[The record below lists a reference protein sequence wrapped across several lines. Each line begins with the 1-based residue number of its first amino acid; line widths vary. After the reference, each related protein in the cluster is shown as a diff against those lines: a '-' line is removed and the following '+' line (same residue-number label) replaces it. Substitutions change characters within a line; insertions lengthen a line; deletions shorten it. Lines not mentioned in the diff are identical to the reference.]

1 MSSASV
7 QFDGEGLGRREVL
20 KRVAIGGGLA
30 VAAFAAPGFTGVAEA
45 KGGKSVVF
53 DVDTQGFADFQGNVP
68 GGAFYV
74 SGDILSVGTTD
85 EIGSF
90 HCWGWIR
97 LGDELGVVNQE
108 FDLSDRGKILIAGV
122 ESDAPRAVTG
132 GTGDFANAR
141 GEGIPDIGIF
151 DFPNSGKFRISFS
164 LTGAS
169 GPPVG

>member
-1 MSSASV
+1 MTGASAQIDV
-7 QFDGEGLGRREVL
+7 DGLGRREVL

-30 VAAFAAPGFTGVAEA
+30 VAALAAPGLTGIAQA
-45 KGGKSVVF
+45 KGGKSVVL
-53 DVDTQGFADFQGNVP
+53 DVDTHGFADFQGGTP
-68 GGAFYV
+68 GSAFYV
-74 SGDILSVGTTD
+74 SGDILAPGTTAQ
-85 EIGSF
+85 IGSF

-97 LGDELGVVNQE
+97 VGDELGVVNQE
-108 FDLSDRGKILIAGV
+108 FDLTDRGKILIAGV

-132 GTGDFANAR
+132 GTGDFANVR

-169 GPPVG
+169 GPPVT